1 MDVANSAPP
10 CLRVAIMNDGQDTI
24 TALSEWF
31 QVHGHLP
38 LALRVTDVRKT
49 LTNPADVVDALK
61 ADVLIFDIGIP
72 CAVNWYYQEILKVAL
87 PHLPLV
93 LTTANRD
100 ALHEI
105 VGKNGAFE
113 LTGTH
118 VNLTALLKL
127 VYAACGR
134 DEAGALRNG

>member
-93 LTTANRD
+93 LTNGQPGRATRD
-100 ALHEI
+100 
-105 VGKNGAFE
+105 
-113 LTGTH
+113 
-118 VNLTALLKL
+118 
-127 VYAACGR
+127 R
-134 DEAGALRNG
+134 R